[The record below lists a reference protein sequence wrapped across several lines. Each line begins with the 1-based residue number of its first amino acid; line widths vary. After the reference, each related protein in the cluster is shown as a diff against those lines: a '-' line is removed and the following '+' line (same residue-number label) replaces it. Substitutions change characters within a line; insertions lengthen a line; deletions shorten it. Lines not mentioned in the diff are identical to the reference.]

1 MSSHKHTSIY
11 DAIAGECHTLPGLI
25 QVLWLARRVL
35 FPLSLLRASLHVL
48 RIPSIRNV
56 VKKNIYQ
63 YLRNGHNQIQALPQ
77 GFLTSIIFLHL
88 LTTFCFDF
96 ILRPAVPANSKD
108 GHQQCSVSILQ
119 LRNLS
124 RRTLLPLIVPKE
136 ILRLIFICLICVNFH
151 P

>member
-108 GHQQCSVSILQ
+108 GH
-119 LRNLS
+119 
-124 RRTLLPLIVPKE
+124 
-136 ILRLIFICLICVNFH
+136 
-151 P
+151 